1 MYVQIILYAFI
12 KICVNSTDSY
22 DPFENGAQIIYFKGH
37 SVQRKQSPFS
47 RSPGHQK
54 SSLM

>member
-22 DPFENGAQIIYFKGH
+22 DSFENGAQIIYFKGH
-37 SVQRKQSPFS
+37 SVQRKQPPFS